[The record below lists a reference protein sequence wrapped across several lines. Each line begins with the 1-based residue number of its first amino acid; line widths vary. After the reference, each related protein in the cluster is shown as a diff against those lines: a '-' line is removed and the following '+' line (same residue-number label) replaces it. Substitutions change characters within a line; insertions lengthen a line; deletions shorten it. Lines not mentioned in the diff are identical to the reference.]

1 MVGLRARET
10 IRASGQTQS
19 GPPAGA
25 PAALPPGLYLVAT
38 PIGNLGDI
46 TLRALDVLKRA
57 DVVACEDTRVTGKLL
72 AHYGIRARLLRY
84 DDHSSDDARAALLDR
99 VRAGESVA
107 LVSDAGTPLVSDP
120 GYRLVAA
127 ARAAGVRVSTVPG
140 PCALVAALSVSG
152 LPTDRFCFEGFLPPR
167 SGARRARLE
176 ELATEARTLVLYESK
191 HRIEECLEDLVAA
204 LGGERRASVAR
215 ELTKVHETVLSGTL
229 AELRARVAGDAEQRL
244 GEFVLVVE
252 GAPTDVEA
260 ARLREGERV
269 YRLLAEELSGSRAA
283 KLAAAIT
290 GAPRNALYRLAT
302 GEAP

>member
-1 MVGLRARET
+1 M
-10 IRASGQTQS
+10 Q
-19 GPPAGA
+19 AGT
-25 PAALPPGLYLVAT
+25 LWIVAT
-38 PIGNLGDI
+38 PIGNLDDLAPRAVAV
-46 TLRALDVLKRA
+46 LRGVA
-57 DVVACEDTRVTGKLL
+57 VVACEDTRHSAVLFARFGIATPSVPLHEHNEREASERLL
-72 AHYGIRARLLRY
+72 ARLQ
-84 DDHSSDDARAALLDR
+84 
-99 VRAGESVA
+99 AGDSVA

-204 LGGERRASVAR
+204 LGGERRASIAR

-269 YRLLAEELSGSRAA
+269 FRLLVAELPGSRAA